1 MELTLLAAHLL
12 TLGPFSIPT
21 EWTEWL
27 FRFNRRRP
35 QDGFMHQ
42 FYVDI
47 YARKALPAVIP
58 SVWFANEMVDSL
70 IVSLNN
76 F

>member
-1 MELTLLAAHLL
+1 
-12 TLGPFSIPT
+12 
-21 EWTEWL
+21 
-27 FRFNRRRP
+27 
-35 QDGFMHQ
+35 MHQ

-70 IVSLNN
+70 IVSFNN